1 MLQHQ
6 VLDSRSALLANINS
20 QTEYVRGSLSKLILP
35 SDVVSLLMK
44 RELVFLDIDAD
55 TFEFTAIL
63 LLSNWA
69 MYCTGSRLAD
79 GCACRIDSP
88 KV

>member
-1 MLQHQ
+1 MD
-6 VLDSRSALLANINS
+6 VDAIFYNS
-20 QTEYVRGSLSKLILP
+20 IDVKPSLS
-35 SDVVSLLMK
+35 SHHDVVSLLMK